1 MPSIALIVEDDLD
14 QYDAYQPLKAI
25 GRSLKKLNEVADEI
39 GCSRLTEFYTGEDD
53 SDRFGREVLDEI
65 AEHEGWSDYRSGGG
79 GDKDAWFDADEGLE
93 AVRALQGFIDSDRET
108 FKKPEAILKELA
120 LMENVLVEA
129 VNQSLRFRIEAD
141 E

>member
-1 MPSIALIVEDDLD
+1 MPSIALIIEDDLD

-108 FKKPEAILKELA
+108 FRKPEAILKELA

>member
-14 QYDAYQPLKAI
+14 QFDAYQPLKAI
-25 GRSLKKLNEVADEI
+25 GRSLNKLNEVADEI

-53 SDRFGREVLDEI
+53 SDRFGREVMDEI
-65 AEHEGWSDYRSGGG
+65 AEHEGWSDYRAGGG
-79 GDKDAWFDADEGLE
+79 GDKDAWFDAEEGLE
-93 AVRALQGFIDSDRET
+93 VVRALQGYIDSGRET

>member
-25 GRSLKKLNEVADEI
+25 GRSLNKLNEVADEI

-53 SDRFGREVLDEI
+53 SDRFGREVMDEI
-65 AEHEGWSDYRSGGG
+65 AEHEGWSDYRAGGG
-79 GDKDAWFDADEGLE
+79 ADKDAWFDAEEGLE
-93 AVRALQGFIDSDRET
+93 VVRALQGYIDSGRDT
-108 FKKPEAILKELA
+108 FKKPDAILKELS
-120 LMENVLVEA
+120 LMENVLAEA